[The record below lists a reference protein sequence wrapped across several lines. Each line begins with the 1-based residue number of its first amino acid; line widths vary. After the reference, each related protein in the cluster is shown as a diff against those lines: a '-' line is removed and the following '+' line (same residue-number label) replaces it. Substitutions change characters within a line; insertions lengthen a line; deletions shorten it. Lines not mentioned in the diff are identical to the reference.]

1 MVSVIILVAIL
12 KCCHG
17 TNQVL
22 QKCFLFEEIYR
33 EDFGVVKRLSNK
45 HIMENLKATQKLTKG
60 LNELV
65 NVLITLI
72 SVWKINGLNLC
83 FLGIRKTFPSNYDSK
98 LAKVYFI
105 NKLKHLSFL
114 SDPFRDWKLLRFQ
127 VTLSDKSGGL
137 SH

>member
-33 EDFGVVKRLSNK
+33 KDFGVVKRLSNK

-72 SVWKINGLNLC
+72 SV
-83 FLGIRKTFPSNYDSK
+83 
-98 LAKVYFI
+98 
-105 NKLKHLSFL
+105 
-114 SDPFRDWKLLRFQ
+114 
-127 VTLSDKSGGL
+127 
-137 SH
+137 